1 MKKDPFVLTKEE
13 QEIEN
18 AIERGA
24 FSSVPNLAEEKKRYA
39 QIAQNT
45 FARNKMITLRISERN
60 LLRVKAAAAR
70 EGLSYQTFITSLIQK
85 NV

>member
-13 QEIEN
+13 QEIET
-18 AIERGA
+18 AFERGA

>member
-18 AIERGA
+18 AIERGG
-24 FSSVPNLAEEKKRYA
+24 FSSIPNLAEEKKRYA

-45 FARNKMITLRISERN
+45 LHKHVELKIR
-60 LLRVKAAAAR
+60 
-70 EGLSYQTFITSLIQK
+70 
-85 NV
+85 

>member
-1 MKKDPFVLTKEE
+1 MKKDPFVLTKDE

>member
-18 AIERGA
+18 AFAQGA
-24 FSSVPNLAEEKKRYA
+24 YSSVPNLAEEKKRYA

-70 EGLSYQTFITSLIQK
+70 EGLSYQTYITALIQK

>member
-1 MKKDPFVLTKEE
+1 MKKDPFALTKEE

>member
-1 MKKDPFVLTKEE
+1 MIKDSFKLTKEE

-18 AIERGA
+18 AFARGEYIP
-24 FSSVPNLAEEKKRYA
+24 VPNLAEEKKRYA
-39 QIAQNT
+39 KIAQNT

-70 EGLSYQTFITSLIQK
+70 EGLSYQTFITSLLQK

>member
-18 AIERGA
+18 AFERGA

>member
-1 MKKDPFVLTKEE
+1 MIKDSFKLAKEE

-18 AIERGA
+18 AFTRGEYIP
-24 FSSVPNLAEEKKRYA
+24 VPNLAEEKKRYA
-39 QIAQNT
+39 KIAQNT

-70 EGLSYQTFITSLIQK
+70 EGLSYQTFITSLLQK

>member
-1 MKKDPFVLTKEE
+1 MKKDPFALTKEE

-18 AIERGA
+18 AIEHGA
-24 FSSVPNLAEEKKRYA
+24 YSSVPNLAEEKKRYA

>member
-24 FSSVPNLAEEKKRYA
+24 FSSVSNLAEEKKRYA

-70 EGLSYQTFITSLIQK
+70 EGLSYQTFITSLIQN